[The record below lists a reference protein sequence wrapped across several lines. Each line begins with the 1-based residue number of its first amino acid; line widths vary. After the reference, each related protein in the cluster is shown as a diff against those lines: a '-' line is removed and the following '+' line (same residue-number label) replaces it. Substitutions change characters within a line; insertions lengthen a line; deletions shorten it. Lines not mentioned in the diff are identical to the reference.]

1 MDLRVIYECDLK
13 RCRVKILNIG
23 GIIIDRPFQE
33 SLYMAPY
40 APKIE
45 LQSILRQVPDE
56 DREEVRK
63 TWHQIQIKI
72 SSLIGRN

>member
-1 MDLRVIYECDLK
+1 
-13 RCRVKILNIG
+13 
-23 GIIIDRPFQE
+23 
-33 SLYMAPY
+33 MAPY